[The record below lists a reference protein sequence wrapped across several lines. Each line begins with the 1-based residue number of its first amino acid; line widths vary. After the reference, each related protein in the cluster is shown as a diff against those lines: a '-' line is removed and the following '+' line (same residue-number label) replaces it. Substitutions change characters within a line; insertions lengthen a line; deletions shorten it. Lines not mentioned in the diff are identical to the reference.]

1 MGRYLNR
8 RNDYFQ
14 RVLNSYIYV
23 DKSMLISITNSNLG
37 TNDKYMCVTRMRRSG
52 KIIALAMLNA
62 YFSKGC
68 DSQEQFKDF

>member
-8 RNDYFQ
+8 RNDSFQ

-23 DKSMLISITNSNLG
+23 DKSMLINVTNSNLG
-37 TNDKYMCVTRMRRSG
+37 TDNKYMCVTRMRSSV

-62 YFSKGC
+62 YYSKGC
-68 DSQEQFKDF
+68 DSRTI